1 MGKPTEAQLEQALA
15 RARQMR
21 ERDQDP
27 DFLGKSL
34 LHCHYEHGLLQAV
47 MHATEIYLHSGMAE
61 HEHRELLRALEK
73 ARSAMNRAA
82 GKEPGTLGL

>member
-1 MGKPTEAQLEQALA
+1 
-15 RARQMR
+15 
-21 ERDQDP
+21 
-27 DFLGKSL
+27 
-34 LHCHYEHGLLQAV
+34 